1 MGFSDYLKPLE
12 SYHPDLPANMGFD
25 GNSHIKS
32 VDISTKDASI
42 IIEHFIG
49 KYRAVERLPNKYYTG
64 MNAEHLKRVFARI
77 IAENGGTFDVADQM
91 HKDNPNVAEFICLIA
106 NIEDMLNKGNDIS
119 VPIHIQ
125 PDGRFRKFVYYPKG
139 ADNE

>member
-25 GNSHIKS
+25 GNSYIKS
-32 VDISTKDASI
+32 VDITNDAAI

-49 KYRAVERLPNKYYTG
+49 KYRAVERLPPKYYTG
-64 MNAEHLKRVFARI
+64 MNSEHLKRVFARI
-77 IAENGGTFDVADQM
+77 IADNGGKFDVADQM
-91 HKDNPNVAEFICLIA
+91 HKEKPNVAEFICLIA
-106 NIEDMLNKGNDIS
+106 NIEDMLNSGHEVK